1 MILSINYKFIYI
13 HIPKAA
19 GEWLTNKLRKSI
31 RWDSQLIAYWGLD
44 LHNDLDITHVHQK
57 IANRYMPEPLFIEFF
72 KFTIC
77 RNPYN
82 RFYSAFKDIPAKI
95 KSFGHKN
102 RFWIDKY
109 PEFETIDEF
118 CKIVEEQAI
127 NDKITRHNIHIIPQY
142 EFILLNGKVNIQKII
157 KYEEMDKELPKLMDY
172 LKIPYSKSHSNN
184 NKILHFT
191 DINSDNLNRSYID
204 KLTPKAIALINR
216 LYKKDFE
223 ILGYKMIQPNQ
234 KINRSLKR
242 KNINPF
248 LKNIDNE
255 LYPYKN
261 GFIINNIT
269 NYYSNINY
277 GFHAKIVNNQ
287 LTIIKDFGSYQ
298 SRNKNTI
305 LMIKDVL
312 KKYKL
317 PNTEFL
323 VNTDDMLKS
332 DIDYFPVF
340 TMARRKHQPYLTYPD
355 HTFYKW
361 DEAKTDSWENER
373 KVIMNKCKKINK
385 KINKIMFRGAN
396 THYIREYLS
405 KSLSRSISKKR
416 LEMLMRI
423 MKKSSLFDIQI
434 VDVNKKN
441 QKFVK
446 LSDHCKWKYLL
457 HIPGISYA
465 ARLKYLMMT
474 NSLVFYI
481 HKNTEYEY
489 KEFWYSQLHHMGN
502 CIFIRDTNIYNQKNR
517 AMKKDGKWDDESNKY
532 IVKQIHDYIKLFEKD
547 TKQYHQII
555 KNGEILRNTFTYE
568 NILEY
573 WYVLIKKYS
582 KLVKL

>member
-1 MILSINYKFIYI
+1 MILSIYYKFIYI
-13 HIPKAA
+13 HIPKTA

-44 LHNDLDITHVHQK
+44 KHNDLDITHIHQK
-57 IANRYMPEPLFIEFF
+57 IANRYLPEPLFIEFF

-82 RFYSAFKDIPAKI
+82 RFYSAFKDIPAKVEA
-95 KSFGHKN
+95 FGHKN

-109 PEFETIDEF
+109 PEFETLDEF
-118 CKIVEEQAI
+118 CKIVEEHAI
-127 NDKITRHNIHIIPQY
+127 NDKISRHNIHIVPQH
-142 EFILLNGKVNIQKII
+142 EFILQNGKVNVQKII

-172 LKIPYSKSHSNN
+172 LKIPYSKTFSSNN
-184 NKILHFT
+184 RILHFT
-191 DINSDNLNRSYID
+191 DVKSDNLNKSYLD
-204 KLTPKAIALINR
+204 KLTPNAIALINR

-223 ILGYKMIQPNQ
+223 ILGYKMIQPKE
-234 KINRSLKR
+234 KISRSLKR
-242 KNINPF
+242 ININPF

-255 LYPYKN
+255 IHTFKN
-261 GFIINNIT
+261 GFTINNIT
-269 NYYSNINY
+269 KYYSNINY
-277 GFHAKIVNNQ
+277 GFHAKIKNNE
-287 LTIIKDFGSYQ
+287 LIIVKDFGSFQ

-305 LMIKDVL
+305 SMINDVL

-332 DIDYFPVF
+332 DVNYFPIF
-340 TMARRKHQPYLTYPD
+340 TMSRRKNQTYLTYPD

-361 DEAKTDSWENER
+361 EEAKTDSWANER
-373 KVIMNKCKKINK
+373 KAIMKKCKKYKK

-396 THYIREYLS
+396 THYIREYLANE
-405 KSLSRSISKKR
+405 KIQF
-416 LEMLMRI
+416 
-423 MKKSSLFDIQI
+423 FDIKI

-481 HKNTEYEY
+481 QKNPEYEY

-502 CIFIRDTNIYNQKNR
+502 CIYIRDTNIYNEKNR
-517 AMKKDGKWDDESNKY
+517 AMKKDGKWNNKSNKY

-547 TKQYHQII
+547 SKQYHQIVN
-555 KNGEILRNTFTYE
+555 NGNILRKSFTYE

-573 WYVLIKKYS
+573 WSVLITKYS
-582 KLVKL
+582 ELSKKID